1 MDFDDLLK
9 KAMRLLG
16 AKKKLASMV
25 QVEKE
30 SQGVEDLVEKCN
42 HRTCISSTP
51 KRIITPPSVPN
62 YQPLNFSV
70 ATPVQTTS
78 ADYQFVDRKIDHLT
92 EMMKGLAL
100 SIRTLQKNTDF
111 PATENV

>member
-9 KAMRLLG
+9 KAMGLLG

-25 QVEKE
+25 QVEKK

-42 HRTCISSTP
+42 HRIRISSTP
-51 KRIITPPSVPN
+51 NRIITSPSIPN

-70 ATPVQTTS
+70 TTPV
-78 ADYQFVDRKIDHLT
+78 
-92 EMMKGLAL
+92 
-100 SIRTLQKNTDF
+100 
-111 PATENV
+111 